1 MLKSACA
8 LVALV
13 SFPAWAA
20 GPGAMFRAA
29 DVGPVVER
37 VMPAEATV
45 LRARAI
51 EADLAAMQLVEP
63 GPRST
68 VRLGLFDDA
77 DFLVSVDRADV
88 RDLFSYTWYGR
99 VVGGAE
105 VGGTYVLSVEE
116 DAVMGAVWL
125 DDARAFEI
133 KSDAAGVLWA
143 TEIHQAAFEPCAT
156 GHEHCVHAEHPA
168 QEARP
173 EPVGGVRGGACEDD
187 GSLIDVMVVYTPSA
201 RNAAGGTN
209 AVRALANSAV
219 ASANTAYQNS
229 NIATRLRLVYLDEI
243 SYAEGDSFSQD
254 LSRLR
259 STSDGLMDEVHAIR
273 ENVKADMVALINNN
287 SGACGVAYLMTNLST
302 AFRTSAFSVT
312 RHSCAVG
319 NLTFA
324 HELGHNMGSAHDR
337 DNAGSALFSF
347 SYGHRWTGTNGSL
360 YRSVMAYSPGSRR
373 SQFSNPDI
381 LFAGTPTGLPE
392 GNPAAADNARSINQ
406 AALTIA
412 NFRSSVDASAPV
424 VVLNPQG
431 QQVEV
436 GADVAMIAG
445 AAGSEPLSYRWQ
457 RNGED
462 LIEGERFSGVFTS
475 TLVITDVR
483 PSDAG
488 AYRVVVSNDCGSVPS
503 GAADLVVLGSD
514 CPADIALPFG
524 TLNFFDLSVF
534 LSWYNQQ
541 DPRADIAG
549 PTGVFNLFDVAAYI
563 GLYNAGCP

>member
-1 MLKSACA
+1 MLKSSFAV
-8 LVALV
+8 LALV
-13 SFPAWAA
+13 SSFALGADPA
-20 GPGAMFRAA
+20 PMFRAA
-29 DVGPVVER
+29 DVGGGAARPLET
-37 VMPAEATV
+37 TV

-51 EADLAAMQLVEP
+51 EPDLAAMQLVEP
-63 GPRST
+63 GARST

-143 TEIHQAAFEPCAT
+143 TEIHQTAFEPCAT
-156 GHEHCVHAEHPA
+156 GHEHCVHAPHPPG
-168 QEARP
+168 EARP
-173 EPVGGVRGGACEDD
+173 EPVGGARGGACQDD

-273 ENVKADMVALINNN
+273 NTVKADMVALINNN

-302 AFRTSAFSVT
+302 GFRTSAFSVT

-337 DNAGSALFSF
+337 DNSGNALFSY
-347 SYGHRWTGTNGSL
+347 SYGHRWTGTNGTL

-373 SQFSNPDI
+373 SQFSNPDV
-381 LFAGTPTGLPE
+381 LFVGTPTGVPE
-392 GNPAAADNARSINQ
+392 GQPNSADNARSINL
-406 AALTIA
+406 AAFTIA
-412 NFRSSVDASAPV
+412 NFTGSVDANAPV
-424 VVLNPQG
+424 VLLDPQS
-431 QQVEV
+431 QQ
-436 GADVAMIAG
+436 ADVGDNVVLTSGAG
-445 AAGSEPLSYRWQ
+445 GSEPLSYRWQ
-457 RNGED
+457 RDGED
-462 LIEGERFSGVFTS
+462 LDNGERISGAFTP
-475 TLVITDVR
+475 TLVIEDVR
-483 PSDAG
+483 ASDAG
-488 AYRVVVSNDCGSVPS
+488 AYRVVVSNDCGSANSDP
-503 GAADLVVLGSD
+503 ADLVVLGSD

-524 TLNFFDLSVF
+524 ELNFFDLSVF

-541 DPRADIAG
+541 DPRADLAA
-549 PTGVFNLFDVAAYI
+549 PAGVFNFFDVAAYL

>member
-1 MLKSACA
+1 MLKSA
-8 LVALV
+8 LTLFALV
-13 SFPAWAA
+13 SCPAWAA

-29 DVGPVVER
+29 DVGPGAER
-37 VMPAEATV
+37 VMTAEATV

-51 EADLAAMQLVEP
+51 EPDLAAMQLVEP

-156 GHEHCVHAEHPA
+156 GHEHCVHAVH
-168 QEARP
+168 EARP
-173 EPVGGVRGGACEDD
+173 EPVGGARGDACQDD

-243 SYAEGDSFSQD
+243 SYTEGSSFGTD

-259 STSDGLMDEVHAIR
+259 STSDEFMDEVHAIR
-273 ENVKADMVALINNN
+273 DTVRADMVALINNN

-302 AFRTSAFSVT
+302 GFRTSAFSVT

-337 DNAGSALFSF
+337 DNAGNALFSF

-373 SQFSNPDI
+373 SQFSNPDV
-381 LFAGTPTGLPE
+381 LFVGTPTGVPE
-392 GNPAAADNARSINQ
+392 GQPNSADNARSINQ

-412 NFRSSVDASAPV
+412 NFVRSVEASLPV
-424 VVLNPQG
+424 VLLDPQS
-431 QQVEV
+431 QQADA
-436 GADVAMIAG
+436 GADVVFTAG

-457 RNGED
+457 RDGVDLED
-462 LIEGERFSGVFTS
+462 GGRISGAFTS
-475 TLVITDVR
+475 TLVIGDVA
-483 PSDAG
+483 PADAG
-488 AYRVVVSNDCGSVPS
+488 AYRVVVSNQCGSVNSDP
-503 GAADLVVLGSD
+503 ADLAVLGSD

-524 TLNFFDLSVF
+524 ELNFFDLSVF

-541 DPRADIAG
+541 DARADIAA
-549 PTGVFNLFDVAAYI
+549 PTGVFNFFDVAAYI